1 MLYMLSS
8 MLELCMLVLV
18 FIMIYFIRNLILRLS
33 IFSTIQKPYYR
44 QSVDFTMAGFVEALR
59 PQNFKR

>member
-1 MLYMLSS
+1 
-8 MLELCMLVLV
+8 
-18 FIMIYFIRNLILRLS
+18 MIYFIRNLILRLS

-59 PQNFKR
+59 PQKFFGVHFKR